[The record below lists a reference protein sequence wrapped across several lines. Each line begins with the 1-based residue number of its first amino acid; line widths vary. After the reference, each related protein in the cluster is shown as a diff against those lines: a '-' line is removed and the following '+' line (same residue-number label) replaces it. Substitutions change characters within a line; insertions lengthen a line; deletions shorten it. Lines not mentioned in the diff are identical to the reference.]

1 MCVCV
6 CERER
11 ERERDRPLSFVSYD
25 FGLRQK
31 RDFFGDLSFSFLQN
45 SLLEEKKFNF
55 CFIFLPWFGFSCL
68 VQTWLG
74 SICFKGNTVVAL
86 IASLEKS
93 NINFLLVLRFEPG

>member
-1 MCVCV
+1 MCVCA
-6 CERER
+6 CK
-11 ERERDRPLSFVSYD
+11 RERDRPLSFVSYD

-55 CFIFLPWFGFSCL
+55 CFIFLPWLGFACL

-74 SICFKGNTVVAL
+74 SICFIGNTFVAL
-86 IASLEKS
+86 FASLEKS
-93 NINFLLVLRFEPG
+93 NRNFLIVLRFEPG